1 MKHLGQLVIHSSRQ
15 GKTTWLGLVIL
26 CVALLHPAAAIG
38 SEPQPGK
45 PLSQDPSERARQH
58 KQSGDLYLKNDDIEK
73 AADAYIQALDLSRN
87 TFSTAERVQMATR
100 LAWADHLARAEKEL
114 RDVLAVEPNNLEARI
129 QLARVLSWRDKLT
142 DAVEEADTVLKQAP
156 DNREALQIKADAL
169 QWKGDLRRAIPIYE
183 QLIQKEDDFDAR
195 LGLSYSLLYGGNR
208 MAAEQSSQ
216 ILKPT
221 NRNQQERL
229 SKFEDTFEGITRPKL
244 DLQYLYFNDSDGNL
258 LDRYGISQGFWLGNF
273 DMAANFRHTEA
284 RDDLR
289 KNRAEEFS
297 LRAYTNPNESFGVGG
312 RLGLTQTRNGNTS
325 SFGTGEIKLEAKIPN
340 GSLGAS
346 VTREVLTDSA
356 ELIENQIRATI
367 AGLKWSQQ
375 ITERFSVHPS
385 YWYRSFSDVNHAHD
399 GQFTSQYLLVFNPK
413 VAVGYRFRY
422 VNFNR
427 QSGGAYFDPSDYYS
441 NRGFISFYL
450 DRPRFYFFSDIFAGQ
465 QAFRRNRVR
474 SKDPVYGGAGSIGYR
489 PTRNLVFEFSIEG
502 GQLAT
507 GTASTGRYS
516 YLVLGPRFIIR
527 F

>member
-1 MKHLGQLVIHSSRQ
+1 
-15 GKTTWLGLVIL
+15 
-26 CVALLHPAAAIG
+26 LHPAISTS
-38 SEPQPGK
+38 SEPPPGK
-45 PLSQDPSERARQH
+45 PLQQDSSERARQY
-58 KQSGDLYLKNDDIEK
+58 KQSADAFLKSDDIEK
-73 AADAYIQALDLSRN
+73 AADAYIQALDLN
-87 TFSTAERVQMATR
+87 KDAFSTAERVQMATR
-100 LAWADHLARAEKEL
+100 LSWADRLERAEKEL

-142 DAVEEADTVLKQAP
+142 DAVHEAEAVLKQAP

-183 QLIQKEDDFDAR
+183 QLIQKEDNFDAR
-195 LGLSYSLLYGGNR
+195 LGLSYSLLYAGNR
-208 MAAEQSSQ
+208 TAAEESRQM
-216 ILKPT
+216 LKPST
-221 NRNQQERL
+221 GNQQERL
-229 SKFEDTFEGITRPKL
+229 SKFQDTFEGMTRPKL

-258 LDRYGISQGFWLGNF
+258 LDRYGIAQGFWLGNF

-284 RDDLR
+284 RDDTQ

-297 LRAYTNPNESFGVGG
+297 LRAYTNPNELFGVGG
-312 RLGLTQTRNGNTS
+312 RLGLTQTRAGNTS
-325 SFGTGEIKLEAKIPN
+325 NFGTGEIKLDAKISN

-356 ELIENQIRATI
+356 ELIENRIRATI

-375 ITERFSVHPS
+375 LTERFSVHPS

-399 GQFTSQYLLVFNPK
+399 AQFTSQYLLLFNPK

-465 QAFRRNRVR
+465 QAFRRNGVR
-474 SKDPVYGGAGSIGYR
+474 SKDPVYGGTGSIGYR
-489 PTRNLVFEFSIEG
+489 PIRNLVLEFSIEG

-516 YLVLGPRFIIR
+516 YLVLGPRLIVR